1 MDVEVVQSGPWNAAA
16 FLGTLA
22 CLFIKQQCITGE
34 GILKK
39 HTQDNHINMNT
50 SHNQAT

>member
-1 MDVEVVQSGPWNAAA
+1 MDVEVVQSGPWNVAA

-34 GILKK
+34 GILK
-39 HTQDNHINMNT
+39 TQDNHIGMNT
-50 SHNQAT
+50 SHKQAT